1 MIAASLA
8 LGSAQVAQAQGSPTC
23 HGHFPNPITDIC
35 WDCFFPLS
43 IGGFDLWPSDKPDP
57 GNPSLPVCL
66 CGIRPGL
73 SFGFWEPV
81 RLIDVTTKPFC
92 FPNLGGLTINPGM
105 YVGNGHVSAPSQKGG
120 NTQMSPSIRRIITSI
135 RCSIC
140 SSCWAISSALS
151 RPRSIWPI

>member
-1 MIAASLA
+1 L
-8 LGSAQVAQAQGSPTC
+8 LL
-23 HGHFPNPITDIC
+23 
-35 WDCFFPLS
+35 PLS

-105 YVGNGHVSAPSQKGG
+105 YVGNGHVCRVAERRQHADERPVSGALLRLPAVLSARTAGG
-120 NTQMSPSIRRIITSI
+120 FH
-135 RCSIC
+135 
-140 SSCWAISSALS
+140 LL
-151 RPRSIWPI
+151 